1 MNETAPRRTPA
12 DAPTPEKERSLAPDL
27 ARGTALLGI
36 ALANSVY
43 YVNAPEY
50 GARSRPLDGSWPDRA
65 ADLLL
70 VTLVDARWLPLF
82 ALLFG
87 YGAVQLM
94 RRQLASGHDL
104 RAVRRLQRRRF
115 GWLTAFGLAHLLLLF
130 GGDILAIYGILGFGL
145 LLTLRAPDRSLLAWA
160 GAALAAAV
168 PPAALVGMPP
178 FGTDVRSSVP
188 SLLTGDPWEA
198 LVLRAAAWPLDVVL
212 LALSAFAPM
221 LLGVWA
227 ARRRVLDDPAR
238 HRRLL
243 RRTALVGLPAG
254 VAGGLPLG
262 LIAAGLWNAGVAA
275 TYLASALHVL
285 TGFAAALG
293 AGAAFGLAAAGRA
306 GRGGPVARAMVATGR
321 RSLSCYLAQ
330 SVVFVALFAP
340 YAGGLGD
347 DLGTAAMAA
356 AAALTWLATVLAAA
370 MAARAGRRGPAE
382 ALLRRLAY
390 GRRTA

>member
-1 MNETAPRRTPA
+1 MDETTSHRAPA
-12 DAPTPEKERSLAPDL
+12 GAPTPEAERSLAPDL
-27 ARGTALLGI
+27 ARGAALLGI

-50 GARSRPLDGSWPDRA
+50 GARSRPVGGSPLDGA

-70 VTLVDARWLPLF
+70 VALVDGRWLPLF
-82 ALLFG
+82 AALFG
-87 YGAVQLM
+87 YGAVQM
-94 RRQLASGHDL
+94 TRRQSASGHDL
-104 RAVRRLQRRRF
+104 KAVRRLQRRRF

-145 LLTLRAPDRSLLAWA
+145 LLMLRARDRTLLASA
-160 GAALAAAV
+160 GAALVAAV
-168 PPAALVGMPP
+168 PLAALVGMPP
-178 FGTDVRSSVP
+178 FGTAVRNGIP

-212 LALSAFAPM
+212 LSLSAFAPM

-227 ARRRVLDDPAR
+227 ARRGVLDDPNR
-238 HRRLL
+238 HRSLL
-243 RRTALVGLPAG
+243 RRTALIGIPAG
-254 VAGGLPLG
+254 AAGGVPLG
-262 LIAAGLWNAGVAA
+262 LIAAGLWSAGTWA
-275 TYLASALHVL
+275 TFLASVLHVL

-293 AGAAFGLAAAGRA
+293 AGAAFALAAAGRA
-306 GRGGPVARAMVATGR
+306 GRGGPVARALTATGR

-356 AAALTWLATVLAAA
+356 AAALTWLATVLAAGL
-370 MAARAGRRGPAE
+370 AARTGRRGPAE
-382 ALLRRLAY
+382 ALLRRLTY
-390 GRRTA
+390 RRRTR